1 MPVFALSA
9 LSALWLTA
17 VDAPVTSVTV
27 YSDRA
32 RVVRTARVGLSG
44 TQRVELPPLYGAVD
58 PSSIRVEAQGAE
70 VTRVDIRP
78 VASEALPA
86 TEARRLVTELERLDD
101 QLSELRAE
109 REAYSA
115 QLAALGKVRP
125 VPSDEG
131 VSSTPSTSAKGAPQA
146 QGPSRLD
153 ASGWRAA
160 TDFVVE
166 TTARLQAKLREVS
179 QREEAL
185 ELELSRRVQE
195 ARQLGGTP
203 RREGLEV
210 VPTLSGQGTATL
222 TLTYVT
228 SGARW
233 FPAYELRL
241 EPEANRVQVAFS
253 GRVSQQTGEDW
264 EDAALTLS
272 TAIPATATTAPE
284 LATWK
289 IGQRERFIPTPAPV
303 SDSWRAPPPAP
314 PRPPEP
320 PDENLRMRARLLSL
334 TGQPAPA
341 PASPAQPPPA
351 PARPPVADER
361 TRNQVQ
367 TPPGMSNSVIVGTV
381 VAADTKKP
389 VMDVVVT
396 ATSPNLQGEQVVVT
410 DAQGQYRIPRLPPG
424 VYTLRFDKEGFRPY
438 ERPDIQLRLD
448 RTIRVNRELLPQ
460 GSEELLV
467 AATPPTVDVGS
478 TSTGVNVDE
487 EFIKRIAVNRPGG
500 KGGAARSFES
510 LAELA
515 PGSSGSSG
523 GGSWGPSVPVEEVP
537 VGLAPP
543 PAWQRPVVDP
553 RLPASLAGGYALAF
567 SSQRPETV
575 RSGKGERRV
584 PLFTETWPVQV
595 ERKLYPALT
604 PNAFLVAEL
613 RSPSKQVM
621 PGGEAQL
628 FVGADP
634 AGLARLPL
642 VSPEEPFTL
651 PLGIDSA
658 VRPVR
663 NVKLVTSEKGLIGKH
678 DVTEYLVTIEVANP
692 YSFALPVRIHDQ
704 WPLSRS
710 EDVEVKLVRTEP
722 YAEQDPAKGTLMWRL
737 SVAPSEKKVV
747 SFLYTVRHPKGWR
760 LEQSQ

>member
-1 MPVFALSA
+1 MPVFGLSA

-44 TQRVELPPLYGAVD
+44 TQRVELPLLYGAVD
-58 PSSIRVEAQGAE
+58 PTSIRVEAQGAE
-70 VTRVDIRP
+70 VTRVDLRTVEP
-78 VASEALPA
+78 EAFPA

-101 QLSELRAE
+101 QLSQVRAE

-115 QLAALGKVRP
+115 QLTALNKVRP
-125 VPSDEG
+125 TVTDEAL
-131 VSSTPSTSAKGAPQA
+131 STEPPPSTKGAR
-146 QGPSRLD
+146 QGSSRLD

-160 TDFVVE
+160 TDFVLE
-166 TTARLQAKLREVS
+166 NTTRLQAKLREVS

-185 ELELSRRVQE
+185 ERELSRRVTE
-195 ARQLGGTP
+195 ARQLGGAP

-210 VPTLSGQGTATL
+210 APTLSGQGSATI

-303 SDSWRAPPPAP
+303 ADSWRAPPPAAP
-314 PRPPEP
+314 LPPEP

-334 TGQPAPA
+334 TGQPGPAPA
-341 PASPAQPPPA
+341 PAPPPTA
-351 PARPPVADER
+351 DARKRD
-361 TRNQVQ
+361 QVQ
-367 TPPGMSNSVIVGTV
+367 TPAGMSNSVIIGTV

-389 VMDVVVT
+389 VADVIVT
-396 ATSPNLQGEQVVVT
+396 AVSPNLQGEQAVVT
-410 DAQGQYRIPRLPPG
+410 DAQGQYRIPQLPPG
-424 VYTLRFDKEGFRPY
+424 VYTLQFVREGFRTLARS
-438 ERPDIQLRLD
+438 EIQLRLD
-448 RTIRVNRELLPQ
+448 RTIRVNIELLPE
-460 GSEELLV
+460 GFEMPEF
-467 AATPPTVDVGS
+467 APTAPSIDTGS
-478 TSTGVNVDE
+478 TSAGVNVDQDY
-487 EFIKRIAVNRPGG
+487 IKRIEVNRPGAR
-500 KGGAARSFES
+500 GGASRSFENLS
-510 LAELA
+510 GLA
-515 PGSSGSSG
+515 PGASE
-523 GGSWGPSVPVEEVP
+523 GPPVENVP

-543 PAWQRPVVDP
+543 RSWQRPVVDP

-567 SSQRPETV
+567 PSQRRETV
-575 RSGKGERRV
+575 RSGQGERRV

-604 PNAFLVAEL
+604 PHAFLVAEL

-634 AGLARLPL
+634 AGEARLSL

-692 YSFALPVRIHDQ
+692 YPFALPVRIHDQ

-722 YAEQDPAKGTLMWRL
+722 YAEQDPAKGTLVWRL
-737 SVAPSEKKVV
+737 SVPPSEKKAV
-747 SFLYTVRHPKGWR
+747 SFLYTVRQPKGWR

>member
-1 MPVFALSA
+1 MPVFGLSA

-44 TQRVELPPLYGAVD
+44 TQRVELPLLYGAVD
-58 PSSIRVEAQGAE
+58 PASIRVEAQGAE
-70 VTRVDIRP
+70 VTRVDIRTVEP
-78 VASEALPA
+78 EALPA

-101 QLSELRAE
+101 QLAQVRAE

-115 QLAALGKVRP
+115 QLTALGKVRP
-125 VPSDEG
+125 TSSDEEL
-131 VSSTPSTSAKGAPQA
+131 STDSPPATKGAR
-146 QGPSRLD
+146 QGSFRLD

-166 TTARLQAKLREVS
+166 NTARLQAKLRQVS
-179 QREEAL
+179 QREESL
-185 ELELSRRVQE
+185 ERELSRRQ
-195 ARQLGGTP
+195 
-203 RREGLEV
+203 GLEV
-210 VPTLSGQGTATL
+210 APTLSGQGSATI

-228 SGARW
+228 TGARW

-303 SDSWRAPPPAP
+303 ADSWRAPPPAASK
-314 PRPPEP
+314 PPEP

-334 TGQPAPA
+334 TGQPGPAPA
-341 PASPAQPPPA
+341 PAPPPTA
-351 PARPPVADER
+351 DARKRD
-361 TRNQVQ
+361 QVQ
-367 TPPGMSNSVIVGTV
+367 TPAGMSNSVIIGTV
-381 VAADTKKP
+381 VSADTKKP
-389 VMDVVVT
+389 VSDVIVT
-396 ATSPNLQGEQVVVT
+396 AVSPNLQGEQVVVT
-410 DAQGQYRIPRLPPG
+410 DAQGQYRIPQLPPG
-424 VYTLRFDKEGFRPY
+424 VYTLQFEREGFRTLARS
-438 ERPDIQLRLD
+438 EIQLRLD
-448 RTIRVNRELLPQ
+448 RTIRVNMELMPE
-460 GSEELLV
+460 GFEMPEF
-467 AATPPTVDVGS
+467 APTPPSVDVGS
-478 TSTGVNVDE
+478 TSAGVNVDQDY
-487 EFIKRIAVNRPGG
+487 IKRIEVNRPGAR
-500 KGGAARSFES
+500 GGASRSFES
-510 LAELA
+510 LAEVA
-515 PGSSGSSG
+515 PGASGS
-523 GGSWGPSVPVEEVP
+523 PPVEDVP

-543 PAWQRPVVDP
+543 RSWQRPVVDP

-567 SSQRPETV
+567 PSQRRETV

-604 PNAFLVAEL
+604 PHAFLVAEL
-613 RSPSKQVM
+613 RSPSKQVL

-634 AGLARLPL
+634 AGEARLPL

-663 NVKLVTSEKGLIGKH
+663 NVKLMTSEKGLIGKH

-692 YSFALPVRIHDQ
+692 YPFALPVRIHDQ

-710 EDVEVKLVRTEP
+710 EDVEVKLMRTEP
-722 YAEQDPAKGTLMWRL
+722 YAEQDPAKGTLVWRL
-737 SVAPSEKKVV
+737 SVPPSEKKAV